1 MIIIWPRA
9 CNVIGVSI
17 LLRRILHTSHITVF
31 CGAQPENFRPQGLN
45 LQASRPDRF
54 MNFVAA
60 AVSYRGVLP
69 SVLAGTI
76 LQPTLTRVGSALWLV
91 SLLTIT
97 TLSYYGSPAES
108 VPSPECPV
116 PSFDYRKSK
125 CRKDINTAASMRHHG
140 QSQDI

>member
-1 MIIIWPRA
+1 MQCDRRFNFVEANPSHFTHY
-9 CNVIGVSI
+9 GI
-17 LLRRILHTSHITVF
+17 LWGTNGEF
-31 CGAQPENFRPQGLN
+31 
-45 LQASRPDRF
+45 QASRPDRF

-76 LQPTLTRVGSALWLV
+76 LQLTLTRVGSALWLV